1 MADFM
6 ERAKELRA
14 DTTRHYNCAQSVLIP
29 FAEAKG
35 YTTEQAYS
43 IGRNFGTG
51 MKMGGTCGAITGGLM
66 ALGMYD
72 VDDAVTIGN
81 YFRTLREH
89 HDGLMDCANLL
100 RVNTEQGGQ
109 RKPHCD
115 GMVFECVELVEK
127 ILKEQRKI

>member
-29 FAEAKG
+29 FSEAKG
-35 YTTEQAYS
+35 YTTEQASS
-43 IGRNFGTG
+43 IGRNFEPG
-51 MKMGGTCGAITGGLM
+51 MQMGCPCGAITGGLM